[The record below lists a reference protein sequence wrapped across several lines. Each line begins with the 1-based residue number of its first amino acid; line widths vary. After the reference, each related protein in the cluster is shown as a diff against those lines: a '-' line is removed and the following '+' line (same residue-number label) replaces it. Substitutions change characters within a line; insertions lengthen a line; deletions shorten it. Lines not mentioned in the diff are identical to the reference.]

1 MQKDRIDSY
10 YLLPRLGNLIVIFEL
25 VASKLP
31 SWLKWNYGNNPNNL
45 IQPRKEEMSYSTA
58 IEYFKALAKVYF
70 NSTKDKKTQLL
81 DHAALIS
88 GRHRKT
94 IIRILNSTSTIENK
108 KINCG
113 AKIKYPEELLL
124 PHIQYLWIS
133 MERIS
138 PKRMKAAFPDW
149 LPKYRE
155 NNVDNHIKFLLQKMS
170 ASTLARFIK
179 KIKKNEYPAMK
190 GLTSTSPARYMKN
203 KVPINT
209 LDSVITEPG
218 FVQSD
223 TVAHCGDHLE
233 GAFINSITLTDIYST
248 WTVNRALYTKKG
260 AEVRD
265 ALVNIKRSIPYTLKA
280 INTDSGSEFLNTPVF
295 NMFQEKKIKFTRS
308 RPYKKNDNCYVEQK
322 NFTHVRELFGYQRF
336 EKKELVELMNEIYVD
351 FWNPL
356 QNFFLPTFKLKEKI
370 RIGARIR
377 KVYDKPITPYQRLIE
392 SSSVSEEQKIK
403 LSEEKRILNP
413 FELKKGLE
421 KKLSDFFKLVDE
433 YNKSQERLK

>member
-1 MQKDRIDSY
+1 MA
-10 YLLPRLGNLIVIFEL
+10 FEL

-31 SWLKWNYGNNPNNL
+31 SWLKWNYGNNPNSL

-58 IEYFKALAKVYF
+58 IEYFKALAKFYF
-70 NSTKDKKTQLL
+70 TSSKEKKTQLL
-81 DHAALIS
+81 DHACLIS

-94 IIRILNSTSTIENK
+94 VIRILNSSGPIENK

-113 AKIKYPEELLL
+113 AKIKYPEEILL
-124 PHIQYLWIS
+124 PHIKYLWIS
-133 MERIS
+133 MERIT
-138 PKRMKAAFPDW
+138 PKRMKAAYSDW
-149 LPKYRE
+149 LPLYRE
-155 NNVDNHIKFLLQKMS
+155 NNIDNHTKYLLEKMS

-179 KIKKNEYPAMK
+179 KIKKTETSTQK

-233 GAFINSITLTDIYST
+233 GAFINSITLTDIFST
-248 WTVNRALYTKKG
+248 WTVNRAIFTKKG

-265 ALVNIKRSIPYTLKA
+265 ALVSIKRSIPYDLKA
-280 INTDSGSEFLNTPVF
+280 VNTDSGSEFLNTPVF
-295 NMFQEKKIKFTRS
+295 NMFQQKKIKFTRS

-336 EKKELVELMNEIYVD
+336 ERQELVPLMNEIYIEY
-351 FWNPL
+351 WNPL
-356 QNFFLPTFKLKEKI
+356 QNFFLPTFKLKEKV
-370 RIGARIR
+370 RIGARIK
-377 KVYDKPITPYQRLIE
+377 KVYDKPVTPYKRLID
-392 SSSVSEEQKIK
+392 STSISEEQKIK
-403 LSEEKRILNP
+403 LAAQKKSLNP

-421 KKLSDFFKLVDE
+421 KKLTDFFKIVDE
-433 YNKSQERLK
+433 YNRTKEKLK